1 MKKHVPL
8 ALGAM
13 CMLFVLSGQ
22 SASAQERGAYINAS
36 QSVAYGDL
44 DLNTEPG
51 AATLVR
57 RLQNAAY
64 RVCGR
69 PSRERGL
76 VERQQAQACIDAAMR
91 DAVAATETATVSAQ
105 YAAFGQNN
113 SAATAPAVR
122 LEANNTRAR
131 VSYAG
136 LNLETRRG
144 RQALDARIERATY
157 AVCDASRWDRRL
169 SSAQRQCMNQAG
181 EGARVQ
187 VAALATSRQAA
198 AANQSSEPA
207 VIAAAQPQSPIVE
220 ASAPASA
227 ATPSATPTVMASAS
241 SSGYGVCDARSFDAA
256 FTGASLGA
264 EARREVRY
272 AVDGASVCTL
282 EAAIIDA
289 QRGNAQANRRA
300 QALRAALI
308 ARGMPAN
315 RVSIAYTDDASAL
328 GSRVQMSFSGVAHG
342 QTLVAENQPGV

>member
-1 MKKHVPL
+1 MRKHVPL

-13 CMLFVLSGQ
+13 CMLFVLSSQ
-22 SASAQERGAYINAS
+22 SASAQERGSYINAS

-51 AATLVR
+51 AATFVR

-69 PSRERGL
+69 LSRERGI
-76 VERQQAQACIDAAMR
+76 VARQQAQTCVDAAMR
-91 DAVAATETATVSAQ
+91 DAVAASEAATVSAQ
-105 YAAFGQNN
+105 YAALGQN
-113 SAATAPAVR
+113 SAPASTPAVR
-122 LEANNTRAR
+122 LEANNARAR
-131 VSYAG
+131 VSYAD
-136 LNLETRRG
+136 LNLDTRRG

-169 SSAQRQCMNQAG
+169 SSAQRQCMNQAA

-187 VAALATSRQAA
+187 VAALETARQTAVTT
-198 AANQSSEPA
+198 QSTEPA
-207 VIAAAQPQSPIVE
+207 VMAGVQTQSPIVQ

-227 ATPSATPTVMASAS
+227 ATPTLMNSAS
-241 SSGYGVCDARSFDAA
+241 SIGYGVCDARSFTAA
-256 FTGASLGA
+256 FNGASLGA
-264 EARREVRY
+264 EARREVGY
-272 AVDGASVCTL
+272 AVDGASVCAL
-282 EAAIIDA
+282 DAAVIEA

-308 ARGMPAN
+308 ARGMPAS

-342 QTLVAENQPGV
+342 QTLVAESQPGV